1 MKRVVI
7 SILLATVFAS
17 FPVFA
22 ESSEARPNGF
32 GAEVIS
38 TNPAEAPAPQFRR
51 RHRRR
56 RYVFVRRQRGRR
68 HMRVMRRRGRRR

>member
-1 MKRVVI
+1 MKRMVI

-17 FPVFA
+17 VPVFV
-22 ESSEARPNGF
+22 ESTEAHRNGF
-32 GAEVIS
+32 GSEIIS

-56 RYVFVRRQRGRR
+56 RLVIRRHRARR

>member
-56 RYVFVRRQRGRR
+56 RIVIRRHRARR

>member
-1 MKRVVI
+1 MKRVVM

-17 FPVFA
+17 VPVFA
-22 ESSEARPNGF
+22 ESRGANLNGF
-32 GAEVIS
+32 GTEVIS

-56 RYVFVRRQRGRR
+56 RIVMRRRGARR